1 LSQKILLSYFG
12 ELVTENGGVIC
23 KKPPE
28 FFLNDYSTKA
38 LSAIMRL
45 KIRAL
50 PVIIDFLEAQAY
62 FRK

>member
-28 FFLNDYSTKA
+28 FFLNYSTKA
-38 LSAIMRL
+38 LSAIMFENQ
-45 KIRAL
+45 AL
-50 PVIIDFLEAQAY
+50 PVIIDF
-62 FRK
+62 FRGSSIF